1 MTETGHLVAG
11 RYRLEERVGAGAMG
25 VVWAAS
31 DERLGR
37 TVALKQ
43 LQLSPSLSYEERDEA
58 LARTMREGRLAARLH
73 HPNVVSVYDVV
84 DENGAPCLV
93 MEYVPSRSLDA
104 VLRDEGALRP
114 ERTAAI
120 GVQVASALAAAHAAG
135 VVHRDVKPG
144 NVLLG
149 DNGTVKI
156 SDFGI
161 SRAADDI
168 TVTKTG
174 LIAGTPAYLAPEVAI
189 GRNPTAASDMFSL
202 GSTLY
207 AAVEGEPPFG
217 LSENTLGLLH
227 AVAAARI
234 NPPRQ
239 AGPLTP
245 VLEGLLSADPQTRPD
260 APRAGAMLEAVAN
273 GRPPVVPTAAGT
285 SSTRPYTRAETAA
298 AFASRTGGTA
308 VLPTQ
313 SPSSPPRSPER
324 PAERPARRRRRWPGI
339 LAGLLVV
346 LIIVLLAGLY
356 ASGAFGGRANH
367 DRNQG
372 PLPVPPTHTQT
383 PSPTQNPTPTRT
395 PEHATTPT
403 QVPTPTTTVRPLP
416 TGNGNPGNGNGGGQG
431 GGNGN
436 PGNGQGNGGGN
447 PGNGQG
453 NGGGENG
460 GGPGRSAPGH

>member
-1 MTETGHLVAG
+1 MTERGHLVAE
-11 RYRLEERVGAGAMG
+11 RYRLDERVGAGAMG
-25 VVWAAS
+25 VVWAAY

-37 TVALKQ
+37 TIALKQ
-43 LQLSPSLSYEERDEA
+43 LQLSPSLSQEERDEA
-58 LARTMREGRLAARLH
+58 LARTMREARLAARLH

-104 VLRDEGALRP
+104 VLRDEGALTP
-114 ERTAAI
+114 ERTATI
-120 GVQVASALAAAHAAG
+120 GVQVATALAAAHAAG

-149 DNGTVKI
+149 AQGVVKI

-161 SRAADDI
+161 SRAADDVTI
-168 TVTKTG
+168 TKTG

-245 VLEGLLSADPQTRPD
+245 VLEALLSPDPQARPD
-260 APRAGAMLEAVAN
+260 AQQARRLLEAAAE
-273 GRPPVVPTAAGT
+273 GRSPMAREESGA

-298 AFASRTGGTA
+298 SFASRTGGTA
-308 VLPTQ
+308 VLPAQ
-313 SPSSPPRSPER
+313 SPSSPSQSPER
-324 PAERPARRRRRWPGI
+324 PPATPERRRSRWPAVM
-339 LAGLLVV
+339 AGLLVV
-346 LIIVLLAGLY
+346 VIIALLGGLY
-356 ASGAFGGRANH
+356 ASGAFGGRGNGQ
-367 DRNQG
+367 RNQG
-372 PLPVPPTHTQT
+372 PLPAPATTTTQRPTRHQ
-383 PSPTQNPTPTRT
+383 PGAPTPT
-395 PEHATTPT
+395 EQTPT
-403 QVPTPTTTVRPLP
+403 QQTPTQEPTRTGTRAPTQTQTQTTTHGQAPTETGAPTQTQTTTHGQTPTT
-416 TGNGNPGNGNGGGQG
+416 
-431 GGNGN
+431 
-436 PGNGQGNGGGN
+436 
-447 PGNGQG
+447 
-453 NGGGENG
+453 G
-460 GGPGRSAPGH
+460 GGPAGSAPGG